1 MNDQTADIQPA
12 LVRLVADLLTQLD
25 GTIVTECEFR
35 AGDHHVL
42 LKRSLAPV
50 TIVSGASSL
59 DEEVIPASWLPIL
72 SPLTGIFYVTE
83 SPQSPPFVT
92 VGATISLRQV
102 VGLIES
108 MKMYN
113 PVETEVEGTVRAI
126 LVQASSVVEKGQ
138 VLMYVEPVGDSG

>member
-1 MNDQTADIQPA
+1 MNEQTADAQPA
-12 LVRLVADLLTQLD
+12 LVRLVADLLAQLA

-42 LKRSLAPV
+42 LRRSLASVAIARGPSVPEEEALPV
-50 TIVSGASSL
+50 
-59 DEEVIPASWLPIL
+59 SWQPIL
-72 SPLTGIFYVTE
+72 SPLTGIFFLTE

-92 VGATISLRQV
+92 VGSTITQRQV

-113 PVETEVEGTVRAI
+113 PVETEVAGTVRAI
-126 LVQASSVVEKGQ
+126 LVQASAVVEKGQ
-138 VLMYVEPVGDSG
+138 ILMYVEPDGDPG